1 MRAIK
6 CFPIILIVLALSG
19 CARNANEI
27 KEATFM
33 VSGSGASVEFLDA
46 RGEAIPESELS
57 DVAPLGAVVDYYR
70 GLGVAVA
77 TVEHSWTAG
86 GQGDDLWRFL
96 DSGGSPVAELRFSNP
111 AKLVART
118 GR

>member
-1 MRAIK
+1 MK
-6 CFPIILIVLALSG
+6 CFPIILILLALGG

-33 VSGSGASVEFLDA
+33 VSVSGASVEFLDA

-57 DVAPLGAVVDYYR
+57 DVAPLGAVVEYYR

-77 TVEHSWTAG
+77 SVEHSWTSG
-86 GQGDDLWRFL
+86 GQGDDVWRFL
-96 DSGGSPVAELRFSNP
+96 DSGGSQVAELRFSNP
-111 AKLVART
+111 ARLVAR
-118 GR
+118 GDR